1 MSSKRAASRRRK
13 PVLARSALG
22 LAAALPAGAALAQ
35 PAATPVTG
43 VEVTGAQT
51 PDYKVDTISLSKL
64 TQPVIDT
71 PQQIEIIS
79 RQLMDDRGAMTL
91 NDVLRN
97 ASGVSLGA
105 GESSWQGTN
114 LTLRGFNARNDMY
127 LDGMRDFGSYYRDPF
142 NLERVEVL
150 EGPSSIL
157 FGRGSTGGV
166 VNQVSK
172 TPSMNAHTE
181 VEAALGTDNTHRGT
195 IDFDTPLPELGQ
207 GAAVRVNLMAHEN
220 NVAGF
225 SDTPHY
231 RRWGVAPSVAFGLG
245 TATRLTLSYFHQSE
259 NDVPTMGIPW
269 YLNRPAPV
277 PRSNYY
283 GFPDD
288 FLHTTADAW
297 TAEVEHDFNANLTI
311 RDQLRY
317 AQYFHSWRQMEPQP
331 PATQSAATPLD
342 TVVVNRALQGSNSH
356 ETFLQNQLDVDA
368 KFSTGL
374 LKHNL
379 VFGTEFGPE
388 RSSPEYDNALGV
400 PTTLLLTPNENQL
413 FSGNVFPRIITDTK
427 AFTYAFY
434 AIDTIEVLK
443 NLLVTG
449 GIRWDSFQNNY
460 TSTTYN
466 NTAGKLGT
474 PIAGQPVTDNRTD
487 QAPSYRASV
496 VYKPAPNGSVYFD
509 YSTSFNPSAE
519 QLSEV
524 VAVRSL
530 NMGNLFLDPE
540 KNETFEAGTKWQVLD
555 NKVLLQAAVFREE
568 KDNARVPSATAGL
581 NMLGGN
587 FRVDGF
593 ELQGSG
599 HLTPAWQFNASYTYL
614 HGQVIK
620 SSPYAGAPP
629 VGAPLFNAP
638 DSSANLWTSYAFT
651 KQFEAGVG
659 VTYMGRRYGN
669 NTPTVLSP
677 NTPAVYEIAPGYTT
691 VDAMARYALTDRLR
705 LQVNI
710 YNIGDVNYAD
720 ALHGFH
726 IIPGAGRSAV
736 FSVAAAF

>member
-1 MSSKRAASRRRK
+1 MKSASARRRRK
-13 PVLARSALG
+13 QMIANSALG
-22 LAAALPAGAALAQ
+22 FVAALPAGAALAQ
-35 PAATPVTG
+35 QAPTPVTG
-43 VEVTGAQT
+43 VDVTGAQS
-51 PDYKVDTISLSKL
+51 PDYKVDTNSISKL
-64 TQPVIDT
+64 TQPMVDT
-71 PQQIEIIS
+71 PQQIESIS
-79 RQLMDDRGAMTL
+79 RQLMDDRGVMTL
-91 NDVLRN
+91 NDALRN

-114 LTLRGFNARNDMY
+114 LTLRGFNARNDLY

-142 NLERVEVL
+142 NLEQVQVL
-150 EGPSSIL
+150 EGPSSVL
-157 FGRGSTGGV
+157 FGRGSAGGV

-172 TPSMNAHTE
+172 TPTLTAHTE
-181 VEAALGTDNTHRGT
+181 LEAALGTDNTHRGT

-207 GAAVRVNLMAHEN
+207 GAALRVNLMAHEN
-220 NVAGF
+220 NIAGF
-225 SDTPHY
+225 SDIPHFF
-231 RRWGVAPSVAFGLG
+231 RWGVAPSLSLGLG
-245 TATRLTLSYFHQSE
+245 TSTRATFSYFHQSE
-259 NDVPTMGIPW
+259 DDVPTMGIPW
-269 YLNRPAPV
+269 YLGAPAPV
-277 PRSNYY
+277 PRSNFY
-283 GFPDD
+283 GFSTD

-297 TAEVEHDFNANLTI
+297 TAEVEHDYNANLTI

-317 AQYFHSWRQMEPQP
+317 AQYFQSWRQMEPQP
-331 PATQSAATPLD
+331 SLTTP
-342 TVVVNRALQGSNSH
+342 TTGIVARALQGS
-356 ETFLQNQLDVDA
+356 EGRQTFLQNQLDVNA
-368 KFSTGL
+368 KFSTGMF
-374 LKHNL
+374 KHNL
-379 VFGTEFGPE
+379 VFGSEFGPE
-388 RSSPEYDNALGV
+388 RSSPEYDNALNV
-400 PTTLLLTPNENQL
+400 PSTQLLTPNENQV

-434 AIDTIEVLK
+434 AIDTIELTK
-443 NLLVTG
+443 SLLLTG

-474 PIAGQPVTDNRTD
+474 PIAGQPVVDNRTD
-487 QAPSYRASV
+487 QAPSYRASI
-496 VYKPAPNGSVYFD
+496 VYKPLTNGSIYFD
-509 YSTSFNPSAE
+509 YSTSFDPSAE
-519 QLSEV
+519 ALSEV

-555 NKVLLQAAVFREE
+555 NRVLLQAAVFREQ
-568 KDNARVPSATAGL
+568 KDNARVPSAITGL

-587 FRVDGF
+587 QRVDGF

-599 HLTPAWQFNASYTYL
+599 QLTANWQVNASYTYL
-614 HGQVIK
+614 HSQVIK
-620 SSPYAGAPP
+620 SAPGGPP
-629 VGAPLFNAP
+629 VGAPLYNAP

-651 KQFEAGVG
+651 KQFQAGVG

-669 NTPTVLSP
+669 NVPTVYA
-677 NTPAVYEIAPGYTT
+677 TGGPAIDLIAPGYTT

-705 LQVNI
+705 LQVNV